1 MRKCRDFDTATL
13 WKRKRTTTRNSMTTH
28 ILKRPGLLNLKTVT
42 RYLGIDRRHA
52 DRLIKQD
59 DLPIVSVPTA
69 KGIKQKVSIAA
80 LHRWM
85 SARCDNAAP
94 TLEELH
100 AEIKLIQP

>member
-1 MRKCRDFDTATL
+1 
-13 WKRKRTTTRNSMTTH
+13 MTTH

-59 DLPIVSVPTA
+59 GLPVVSVPTA
-69 KGIKQKVSIAA
+69 KGSKQKVSIAA